1 MKPPL
6 APTCFSLRVLIFAFA
21 GYCPTDSCTDS
32 QQLGTDGQLYAFTQ
46 ATGWTCSDTNFG
58 AADSYGDDCASW
70 ASNGWSSFCSRTEWD
85 DDDFTVREMCCECG
99 GGTVDTSVPTV
110 TPAPTVVCPYA
121 KLSRSKKCVF
131 LTEDSYPFDQCDKAC
146 GDDAALVC
154 IPDYETNQDV
164 KAFMTAGDWH
174 GQEPW
179 IGFYTK
185 SGDWSDGWGPG
196 ATQSSC
202 PYYEMWTSGQ
212 PNYGNPCASC
222 AVLSSW
228 SSGWS
233 TRNCYA
239 EKPCLCEYGVAS
251 DLVADFTF
259 ADSTYRES
267 CDSSYVPGDDNMY
280 YSDDA
285 TAAFATTGGC
295 TANATCVSSPGY
307 PSNYGNYDRCTITPR
322 DSGVLIVTSFASE
335 AGFDYIT
342 IDGVR
347 YDGAGPQGV
356 EVSPS
361 TTISWSSDAT
371 ITEGGWE
378 ICLVPS
384 TPVPT
389 PPAPTPEPTLA
400 PSPMPTTAAP
410 SRPPT
415 FAPTPAPTV
424 LPTSRPTHIP
434 TPVPLPMPTA
444 ITCRNDEQGETETDV
459 DCGGPSC
466 PPCALWSSCVLDTDC
481 QTDACVSSQCVHTPT
496 PVPTAAPTPSP
507 TRAPVPAPTS
517 IPTSLPT
524 LNPTTP
530 VPSPAPSPAPTRT
543 PIVVVTVGISGVDC
557 TDYRMDTTV
566 FTSAL
571 GDVLADATE
580 FDGATCANQG
590 SQIEV
595 TVEVTVP
602 LSVTN
607 SYDDDGANIMS
618 HVTQTLTAAV
628 SDGSFTTSIQ
638 SYARRRRR
646 LSMASASV
654 ASVSVQTFSPTP
666 APSEVPTPAPSQV
679 PTPAPTPVPTTAS
692 PTASPTNPPTPRPTP
707 RPTRMPTPR
716 PTPRPTPM
724 PTPRPTPWPTISVA
738 PTAKPTSRPTPEQVE
753 VTNDADATA
762 VIVIVFVILMCC
774 TAATSI
780 ACIAWT
786 CRGNDKVGAGPV
798 NPTNV
803 AAAAGVIAAG
813 TRR

>member
-1 MKPPL
+1 MGLGRLGRRLMCVKPPL
-6 APTCFSLRVLIFAFA
+6 APTRFSLRVLISAFA

-146 GDDAALVC
+146 GDDAGLVC

-164 KAFMTAGDWH
+164 QAFLNAQDDAS

-185 SGDWSDGWGPG
+185 SGDWSDGWGAG

-267 CDSSYVPGDDNMY
+267 CGDPSYGGGSDDGG
-280 YSDDA
+280 SDDA
-285 TAAFATTGGC
+285 TTAFATTGGC
-295 TANATCVSSPGY
+295 TAIATCVSSPGY

-361 TTISWSSDAT
+361 TIISWSSDAT

-481 QTDACVSSQCVHTPT
+481 QTRACVSSVCVHAPT

-507 TRAPVPAPTS
+507 TLAPVPAPTS

-679 PTPAPTPVPTTAS
+679 PTPVPTPAPTTAS
-692 PTASPTNPPTPRPTP
+692 PTPSPTHPPTPRPTP

-738 PTAKPTSRPTPEQVE
+738 PTAKPTFWPTPEQVE
-753 VTNDADATA
+753 VTSEEDATA
-762 VIVIVFVILMCC
+762 VIVIVFIILMCC

-786 CRGNDKVGAGPV
+786 CRAQPSR
-798 NPTNV
+798 PAM
-803 AAAAGVIAAG
+803 AA
-813 TRR
+813 TQPWP